1 MPTLGLLML
10 QTRFPRPLGDIGHPQ
25 TFAFEVRRR
34 VVDGASPDRVV
45 RGGDV
50 AVLQAFIAAAH
61 ELVAQGCDAIGT
73 SCGFLAQWQG
83 AMQSALPVPVWTSSL
98 LQLSQEQAAGRRCGV
113 ITIEAASLSA
123 GHLQAVGAHP
133 ATPIEGITPG
143 SPLHRTLLQD
153 LPTLDA
159 ADAQAQVLAAARR
172 LLARE
177 PHIDT
182 VVLECTNL
190 PPYADALRE
199 QCGLQVLD
207 VVTLLNQRMAAMPSR
222 NTRHGA

>member
-1 MPTLGLLML
+1 
-10 QTRFPRPLGDIGHPQ
+10 
-25 TFAFEVRRR
+25 
-34 VVDGASPDRVV
+34 
-45 RGGDV
+45 
-50 AVLQAFIAAAH
+50 
-61 ELVAQGCDAIGT
+61 
-73 SCGFLAQWQG
+73 
-83 AMQSALPVPVWTSSL
+83 VWTSSL
-98 LQLSQEQAAGRRCGV
+98 LQLSQAEAAGRRCGV
-113 ITIEAASLSA
+113 ITIDAASLSA

-222 NTRHGA
+222 NTCHGA